1 MEKVRWGIIGC
12 GDVTEVKSGPAF
24 QMVEN
29 SELVAVM
36 RRNGELAR
44 DYAQR
49 HNVPKWFDDADKLIN
64 DPDVNAVYIA
74 TPPSSH
80 KEFTLAAVNAGK
92 PVYVEKPMAMNHSEC
107 TEMIKACDEAGVPL
121 FVAYYR
127 RALPKFLKIKELID
141 NNFIGKVHTL
151 NLRLFQP
158 PFENDL
164 KGERNWRVDP
174 SVAGCGYFCDLAP
187 HQIDILQYYFG
198 NIISAKGI
206 KINQSKLYKAEDA
219 VTAIFNFP
227 NNVIGT
233 GNWNFNS
240 YKKIDETEIIGS
252 NGRITFSTFSN
263 APITLETELGTE
275 KFVIEN
281 PVNIQLPLI
290 QNIVDDLLGKGK
302 SPSTGHSAA
311 VTNKIMDQILFT

>member
-1 MEKVRWGIIGC
+1 MERVRWGIIGC

-24 QMVEN
+24 QMIGN

-49 HNVPKWFDDADKLIN
+49 HKVPKWFDDADKLIN
-64 DPDVNAVYIA
+64 DPDVNAVYVA
-74 TPPSSH
+74 TPPSLH
-80 KEFTLAAVNAGK
+80 KEFTLAAANAGK
-92 PVYVEKPMAMNHSEC
+92 PIYVEKPMAMNYSEC
-107 TEMIKACDEAGVPL
+107 DEMIKACDDAGVPL

-141 NNFIGKVHTL
+141 KEAIGKVCNV

-158 PFENDL
+158 PFEHDL
-164 KGERNWRVDP
+164 KRDFDWHVDP
-174 SVAGCGYFCDLAP
+174 TVAGCGYFCDLAP

-198 NIISAKGI
+198 NIISAKGM
-206 KINQSKLYKAEDA
+206 KVNQSKLYKAEDA
-219 VTAIFNFP
+219 VTAIFKFP
-227 NNVIGT
+227 NDVIGT

-240 YKKIDETEIIGS
+240 YKEIDETEIIGS
-252 NGRITFSTFSN
+252 SGRITLSTFNN
-263 APITLETELGTE
+263 APVTLETELGAE

-290 QNIVDDLLGKGK
+290 QNIVDELLGTGK
-302 SPSTGHSAA
+302 SPSTGRSAA